1 MRLSQIKE
9 LVKETANGF
18 EWEIFLIRKRNLKIS
33 TENGNFEKITTA
45 EDYAVA
51 VRLLKDKKI
60 GFSYTT
66 QVEPSA
72 LKKLVSQLKEITLL
86 LKPDEGNVF
95 KTSVDKASVETPF
108 DGEGIKLPIDEKIEK
123 VTSFERNLVKLHPY
137 VTGTRETTFS
147 EVIYEVEFANSFG
160 VEFSY
165 GGTSYSL
172 VTSVLAQSPRGDKT
186 VTWGYKASPYLS
198 DLKWENLAKELVQKA
213 VDTLDP
219 KPMESKTMP
228 VLFHRS
234 AFAQLLE
241 EFSPLF
247 SGESALKKKT
257 PLLGKEGLRVAS
269 EDFTLI
275 DDGTLKGGISTHP
288 YDDEGVPQQRTVLI
302 ENGTFKGFYHSLFT
316 AVKMGCQPTG
326 NGFRASISSPPK
338 ADISNLYLKPG
349 EADFEELLNTEEEV
363 FVVYELMGLH
373 TADPVSGD
381 FSLGATGV
389 VYKNRKK
396 VFAVRGVTVAGNFL
410 SLIKDISRIGNDL
423 EFYSNVG
430 SPSVLVKNITVGG
443 K

>member
-1 MRLSQIKE
+1 MRLYQIKE
-9 LVKETANGF
+9 FVKETAKGF
-18 EWEIFLIRKRNLKIS
+18 EWELFFIRKRNLKIS
-33 TENGNFEKITTA
+33 TENGNFERIITA
-45 EDYAVA
+45 QDYAVA

-66 QVEPSA
+66 QVESSA
-72 LKKLVSQLKEITLL
+72 LRKLVDQLKEITLL

-95 KTSVDKASVETPF
+95 KTSADKTSVETPF
-108 DGEGIKLPIDEKIEK
+108 DGEGIRISLDEKIEK

-137 VTGTRETTFS
+137 VAGTRETTFS

-165 GGTSYSL
+165 SGTSYSL

-186 VTWGYKASPYLS
+186 VIWGYKASPYLS
-198 DLKWENLAKELVQKA
+198 GLKWEDLAKELAQKA

-219 KPMESKTMP
+219 KPMESKNMP

-234 AFAQLLE
+234 AFVQLLE

-257 PLLGKEGLRVAS
+257 PLLGKEGSQVAV

-288 YDDEGVPQQRTVLI
+288 YDDEGVSQQKTVLI
-302 ENGTFKGFYHSLFT
+302 ENGTFKGFYHSLSS
-316 AVKMGCQPTG
+316 AVKMGKEPTG
-326 NGFRASISSPPK
+326 NGFRGSISSPPK
-338 ADISNLYLKPG
+338 ADISNLYLQPG
-349 EADFEELLNTEEEV
+349 EANFEELLNTEEEV
-363 FVVYELMGLH
+363 FVVYELLGLH

-389 VYKNRKK
+389 VYKNGKK
-396 VFAVRGVTVAGNFL
+396 VSAVRGVTVAGNFL
-410 SLIKDISRIGNDL
+410 SLIKNISRIGNDL